1 VSNIARESL
10 HAHYV
15 LGLLS
20 GSKSVTDMAER
31 GLLPFGKS
39 YACKLL
45 AQDPTPHKDALARR
59 LAAAPQGAYLAVDL
73 LKVEHQGE
81 RIEGVGRCYDSN
93 RKSVMWGHALVS
105 SALVQLGEDP
115 YLLRCDPF
123 IDELMSTERY
133 PKLTATEAM
142 LTVAGDVVAA
152 GVKVK
157 ALLVDA
163 EFTTRLGLRSLKQLP
178 LAFVGRFRNNAK
190 VMFEAQKVRVN
201 ELAKSFLPGKA
212 RWYPKLRR
220 YIKRLEVVLAEVGI
234 VELLIIWKAQG
245 FGWHLTTL
253 ISTLKAGVQ
262 EVFKAWSARWSLE
275 VSHRL
280 RKQNLALGACQCLA
294 YAAHLQH
301 AELVNRAF
309 ELVRL
314 ERQRIPGL
322 SWKLAQQHA
331 AGTLRNALVTEDSCF
346 AA

>member
-1 VSNIARESL
+1 
-10 HAHYV
+10 
-15 LGLLS
+15 
-20 GSKSVTDMAER
+20 MAER
-31 GLLPFGKS
+31 GLLPFGKQ

-45 AQDPTPHKDALARR
+45 AQNPTPHKDALACR
-59 LAAAPQGAYLAVDL
+59 LADAPQGAYLAVDL
-73 LKVEHQGE
+73 LKVKHQGE
-81 RIEGVGRCYDSN
+81 LIEGIGRCYDST
-93 RKSVMWGHALVS
+93 RKGVMWGHTLVS
-105 SALVQLGEDP
+105 SGLVRLGDDP

-123 IDELMSTERY
+123 PDELMSTERY
-133 PKLTATEAM
+133 PRLTATEAM
-142 LTVAGDVVAA
+142 LSVAGDVVSA

-178 LAFVGRFRNNAK
+178 LAFVGRFRSNAK

-201 ELAKSFLPGKA
+201 DLAKRFLPGKA

-245 FGWHLTTL
+245 YGWHLTTL
-253 ISTLKAGVQ
+253 ISTLKAGIQ

-280 RKQNLALGACQCLA
+280 RKQSLALGACQCLT

-309 ELVRL
+309 ELMRL
-314 ERQRIPGL
+314 ERQRTPGL
-322 SWKLAQQHA
+322 TWKLAQHQA
-331 AGTLRNALVTEDSCF
+331 AKTLRNALLTGGYCL

>member
-1 VSNIARESL
+1 
-10 HAHYV
+10 
-15 LGLLS
+15 
-20 GSKSVTDMAER
+20 
-31 GLLPFGKS
+31 
-39 YACKLL
+39 
-45 AQDPTPHKDALARR
+45 
-59 LAAAPQGAYLAVDL
+59 
-73 LKVEHQGE
+73 
-81 RIEGVGRCYDSN
+81 
-93 RKSVMWGHALVS
+93 
-105 SALVQLGEDP
+105 
-115 YLLRCDPF
+115 
-123 IDELMSTERY
+123 
-133 PKLTATEAM
+133 M

-178 LAFVGRFRNNAK
+178 LAFVGRFRTNAK
-190 VMFEAQKVRVN
+190 VMFEAQRTRVKD
-201 ELAKSFLPGKA
+201 LAKRFMPGKA

-245 FGWHLTTL
+245 YGWHLTTL
-253 ISTLKAGVQ
+253 ISTFKAGIQ

-280 RKQNLALGACQCLA
+280 RKQSLALGACQCLR

-309 ELVRL
+309 ELMRL
-314 ERQRIPGL
+314 ERRRIPGL
-322 SWKLAQQHA
+322 SWKQSQHHA
-331 AGTLRNALVTEDSCF
+331 AETLRNALLTEGSLV

>member
-1 VSNIARESL
+1 MSTTARASL

-15 LGLLS
+15 LGLLC
-20 GSKSVTDMAER
+20 GSRSVTDMVER
-31 GLLPFGKS
+31 GLLPFGKQ

-45 AQDPTPHKDALARR
+45 AQNPTPHKDALARR
-59 LAAAPQGAYLAVDL
+59 LAATPQGAYLAVDL

-93 RKSVMWGHALVS
+93 RKDVMWGHTLVS
-105 SALVQLGEDP
+105 SALVQLSEDP

-123 IDELMSTERY
+123 PDALMSTEQY
-133 PKLTATEAM
+133 PRLTATEAM
-142 LTVAGDVVAA
+142 LDVAGDVVAA

-163 EFTTRLGLRSLKQLP
+163 EFTTRLGLRSLKALP
-178 LAFVGRFRNNAK
+178 LAFVGRFRANAK
-190 VMFEAQKVRVN
+190 VMFEAQKVRVKD
-201 ELAKSFLPGKA
+201 LAKRFLPGKA

-220 YIKRLEVVLAEVGI
+220 YIKRLEVVLAEVG
-234 VELLIIWKAQG
+234 VVQLLIVWKAQG
-245 FGWHLTTL
+245 YGWHLTTL
-253 ISTLKAGVQ
+253 VSTLTAGIQ

-280 RKQNLALGACQCLA
+280 RKQSLALGSCQCLA

-309 ELVRL
+309 ELIRL
-314 ERQRIPGL
+314 ERQRTPCL
-322 SWKLAQQHA
+322 TWKSAQHHA
-331 AGTLRNALVTEDSCF
+331 AETLKNALLTAGSRL

>member
-1 VSNIARESL
+1 
-10 HAHYV
+10 
-15 LGLLS
+15 
-20 GSKSVTDMAER
+20 MAER

-142 LTVAGDVVAA
+142 LNGAGDVVSA

-331 AGTLRNALVTEDSCF
+331 AGTLRNTLLTGDSCF

>member
-1 VSNIARESL
+1 MSKVARESL

-20 GSKSVTDMAER
+20 GSKSVTDMSER
-31 GLLPFGKS
+31 GLLPLSKS

-59 LAAAPQGAYLAVDL
+59 SAFAPQGAYLAVDL

-81 RIEGVGRCYDSN
+81 RIEGVGRCYDTNS
-93 RKSVMWGHALVS
+93 KGVMWGHTLVS
-105 SALVQLGEDP
+105 SGLVRLSEDP

-123 IDELMSTERY
+123 PDELMSTEHY
-133 PKLTATEAM
+133 PRLTATEAM
-142 LTVAGDVVAA
+142 LTVAGDVVSA

-163 EFTTRLGLRSLKQLP
+163 EFTTRLGLRSLKALP
-178 LAFVGRFRNNAK
+178 LAFVGRFRTNAK

-201 ELAKSFLPGKA
+201 DLAKRFLPGRA

-253 ISTLKAGVQ
+253 ISTLTAGIQ

-280 RKQNLALGACQCLA
+280 RKQSLALGACQCLS

-309 ELVRL
+309 ELMRQ
-314 ERQRIPGL
+314 ERQRTPGL
-322 SWKLAQQHA
+322 SWKLARHHA
-331 AGTLRNALVTEDSCF
+331 AETLRNALLTEGSRL

>member
-1 VSNIARESL
+1 
-10 HAHYV
+10 
-15 LGLLS
+15 
-20 GSKSVTDMAER
+20 MAER

-39 YACKLL
+39 YACKLM
-45 AQDPTPHKDALARR
+45 AQDATPHKDALAQR
-59 LAAAPQGAYLAVDL
+59 LAAAPQDAYLAVDL

-81 RIEGVGRCYDSN
+81 RIEGVGRCYNTNSK
-93 RKSVMWGHALVS
+93 RVMWGHTRVS
-105 SALVQLGEDP
+105 SALVRLGEDP

-123 IDELMSTERY
+123 LNELMSTELY
-133 PKLTATEAM
+133 PRLTATEAM
-142 LTVAGDVVAA
+142 LGVAGDVVSA

-163 EFTTRLGLRSLKQLP
+163 EFTTRLGLCSLKQLP
-178 LAFVGRFRNNAK
+178 LAFVGRFRSNAK
-190 VMFEAQKVRVN
+190 VMFEAQKTRVKD
-201 ELAKSFLPGKA
+201 LAKRFMPGKA

-234 VELLIIWKAQG
+234 VELLIIWKAQD

-253 ISTLKAGVQ
+253 ISTLTAGIQ

-294 YAAHLQH
+294 YAVHLQH

-309 ELVRL
+309 ELMRQ
-314 ERQRIPGL
+314 ERRRTPGM

-331 AGTLRNALVTEDSCF
+331 AETLRNALLTGGSRL

>member
-1 VSNIARESL
+1 
-10 HAHYV
+10 
-15 LGLLS
+15 
-20 GSKSVTDMAER
+20 MAER
-31 GLLPFGKS
+31 GLLPFDKS

-45 AQDPTPHKDALARR
+45 AQDPAPHKDALACR
-59 LAAAPQGAYLAVDL
+59 LAVAPQSAYLAVDL

-93 RKSVMWGHALVS
+93 SKRVMWGHALVS
-105 SALVQLGEDP
+105 SALVRPGEDP

-123 IDELMSTERY
+123 VDELMSTERY
-133 PKLTATEAM
+133 PRLTATEAM

-163 EFTTRLGLRSLKQLP
+163 EFTTRLGLRSLKALP
-178 LAFVGRFRNNAK
+178 LAFVGRFGSNAK

-201 ELAKSFLPGKA
+201 DLAKRFLPGKA
-212 RWYPKLRR
+212 RWYPKLKR
-220 YIKRLEVVLAEVGI
+220 YIKRLEVVLAEVG
-234 VELLIIWKAQG
+234 VVQLLIIWKAQG

-253 ISTLKAGVQ
+253 ISTLTAGVQ

-280 RKQNLALGACQCLA
+280 RKQSLALGSCQCLA

-301 AELVNRAF
+301 VELVNRAF
-309 ELVRL
+309 ELMRQ
-314 ERQRIPGL
+314 ERQRTPGIG
-322 SWKLAQQHA
+322 WKQSQQHA
-331 AGTLRNALVTEDSCF
+331 AATLRNALVTEGSAM

>member
-1 VSNIARESL
+1 MS
-10 HAHYV
+10 
-15 LGLLS
+15 
-20 GSKSVTDMAER
+20 ER
-31 GLLPFGKS
+31 GLLPFGKQ

-45 AQDPTPHKDALARR
+45 AQDPTPHKNALARR
-59 LAAAPQGAYLAVDL
+59 LAFAPQDAYLAVDL

-93 RKSVMWGHALVS
+93 SKSVMWGHTLVS
-105 SALVQLGEDP
+105 SALVQPGEDP

-123 IDELMSTERY
+123 PDELMSTEIY

-142 LTVAGDVVAA
+142 LNVAGDVVSA
-152 GVKVK
+152 GIKVK

-163 EFTTRLGLRSLKQLP
+163 EFTTRLGLRSLKALP
-178 LAFVGRFRNNAK
+178 LAFVGRFRSNAK
-190 VMFEAQKVRVN
+190 VMFETQKLRVN
-201 ELAKSFLPGKA
+201 DLAKRFLPGKA
-212 RWYPKLRR
+212 RWYPRLKR
-220 YIKRLEVVLAEVGI
+220 YIKRLEVVLAEVGV

-253 ISTLKAGVQ
+253 ISTLKTGVQ

-280 RKQNLALGACQCLA
+280 RKQSLALGSCQCLA

-301 AELVNRAF
+301 AELVTEAF
-309 ELVRL
+309 NLMCQ
-314 ERQRIPGL
+314 ERQRTPGI

-331 AGTLRNALVTEDSCF
+331 AGTLRNALLTEGSRM

>member
-1 VSNIARESL
+1 MSTTARESL

-20 GSKSVTDMAER
+20 GSKSVTDMSER
-31 GLLPFGKS
+31 RLLPFGRQ

-45 AQDPTPHKDALARR
+45 AQDPTPHKGALARR
-59 LAAAPQGAYLAVDL
+59 LAAAPQDAYLAVDL

-93 RKSVMWGHALVS
+93 RKSVMWGHTLVS
-105 SALVQLGEDP
+105 SGLVTLGEDP

-123 IDELMSTERY
+123 IDELMSTKCY
-133 PKLTATEAM
+133 PRITASEAM
-142 LTVAGDVVAA
+142 LTVAGDVVSA
-152 GVKVK
+152 GVKLK

-163 EFTTRLGLRSLKQLP
+163 EFTTRLGLRSLKALS
-178 LAFVGRFRNNAK
+178 LAFVGRFRSNAK
-190 VMFEAQKVRVN
+190 VLFEAQQTRVRD
-201 ELAKSFLPGKA
+201 LAKRFLPGKA

-220 YIKRLEVVLAEVGI
+220 YIKRLEVVLAEVG
-234 VELLIIWKAQG
+234 VVQLLIIWKAQG

-253 ISTLKAGVQ
+253 ISTLTAGIQ

-280 RKQNLALGACQCLA
+280 RKQSLALGSCQCLA

-301 AELVNRAF
+301 AELVNQTS
-309 ELVRL
+309 VRGF
-314 ERQRIPGL
+314 RV
-322 SWKLAQQHA
+322 K
-331 AGTLRNALVTEDSCF
+331 
-346 AA
+346 

>member
-1 VSNIARESL
+1 
-10 HAHYV
+10 
-15 LGLLS
+15 
-20 GSKSVTDMAER
+20 MAER
-31 GLLPFGKS
+31 GLLPFGKQ

-45 AQDPTPHKDALARR
+45 AQNPTPHKDALTCR
-59 LAAAPQGAYLAVDL
+59 LADAPQGAYLAVDL

-81 RIEGVGRCYDSN
+81 RIEGVGRCYDST
-93 RKSVMWGHALVS
+93 RKGVMWGHTLVS
-105 SALVQLGEDP
+105 SGLVRLGEDP

-123 IDELMSTERY
+123 PDELMSTERY
-133 PKLTATEAM
+133 PRLTATEAM
-142 LTVAGDVVAA
+142 LNVAGDVVAA

-178 LAFVGRFRNNAK
+178 LAFVGRFRSNAK

-201 ELAKSFLPGKA
+201 DLAKRFLPGKA

-253 ISTLKAGVQ
+253 ISTLKAGIQ

-280 RKQNLALGACQCLA
+280 RKQSLALGACQCLT

-301 AELVNRAF
+301 ADLVNRAF
-309 ELVRL
+309 ELMRQ
-314 ERQRIPGL
+314 ERQRTPGL
-322 SWKLAQQHA
+322 TWKLAQHQA
-331 AGTLRNALVTEDSCF
+331 AKTLRNALLTERSPM